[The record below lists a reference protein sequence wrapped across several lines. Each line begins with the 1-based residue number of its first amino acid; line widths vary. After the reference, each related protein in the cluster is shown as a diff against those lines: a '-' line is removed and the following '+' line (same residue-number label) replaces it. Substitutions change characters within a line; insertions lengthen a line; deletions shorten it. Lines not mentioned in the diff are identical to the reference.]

1 MIRRWTWVYWLIA
14 GLCSVLGIVIGYT
27 SFATQLDNDFYDF
40 LFRIASDKPVSG
52 QSVLLAVDEATLS
65 EHGGMRRLRATL
77 AEALEQVAAAKPAVL
92 AIDLTMPDAQDDAE
106 DAALAAVLA
115 KFPKLV
121 LASEMMPD
129 GSRWQDPLEAFSA
142 HASALGHVNALPD
155 PYDAV
160 NRAIPLERVAGRERR
175 WALALEAWRLGAGVS
190 QIEGSP
196 EDVRAGDLR
205 IDSRWDAGRPMRV
218 RFHPRNDI
226 PRVPVARIL
235 SDPSAARALAGK
247 VVFLGVTAQSAAR
260 DRLLTP
266 LSYSL
271 PMVGVEIH
279 AQAFE
284 TIATRQFLDD
294 VSPLWPVLLALAAG
308 MGAALIFTFAQG
320 WLAYALA
327 ALLLAVLHIVPAALF
342 SAGLVMPAVAPL
354 AAGWLSILGVASWQ
368 HFFVRRQLARSEG
381 ERARY
386 QQAIQFVTHE
396 MRTPLTAIQG
406 SSELITRYNLPEDK
420 RKQLGSMINSES
432 KRLAQMITTFLNV
445 EKLTAGQLEL
455 KRSEITADD
464 LLASCVER
472 ARPLADRKQIVID
485 SAGDAQARFVG
496 DRELVEYAVYNLLTN
511 AIKYSPPM
519 TRVEVT
525 ARAAGKDV
533 EVSVRDQGMGM
544 NEKEL
549 KNLFRRFYRTESAEK
564 SGEVGT
570 GIGLS
575 IVDQIVA
582 HHGGKVRVTS
592 APGKGSCFV
601 VSLPAAGEAIH

>member
-1 MIRRWTWVYWLIA
+1 
-14 GLCSVLGIVIGYT
+14 
-27 SFATQLDNDFYDF
+27 
-40 LFRIASDKPVSG
+40 
-52 QSVLLAVDEATLS
+52 
-65 EHGGMRRLRATL
+65 
-77 AEALEQVAAAKPAVL
+77 
-92 AIDLTMPDAQDDAE
+92 
-106 DAALAAVLA
+106 
-115 KFPKLV
+115 
-121 LASEMMPD
+121 
-129 GSRWQDPLEAFSA
+129 
-142 HASALGHVNALPD
+142 
-155 PYDAV
+155 
-160 NRAIPLERVAGRERR
+160 
-175 WALALEAWRLGAGVS
+175 
-190 QIEGSP
+190 
-196 EDVRAGDLR
+196 
-205 IDSRWDAGRPMRV
+205 MRV

-235 SDPSAARALAGK
+235 SDHSAARALTGK

-294 VSPLWPVLLALAAG
+294 VSPLWPLLLALAAG
-308 MGAALIFTFAQG
+308 VGAALIFTFAQG

-342 SAGLVMPAVAPL
+342 SAGLVMPATAPL

-432 KRLAQMITTFLNV
+432 RRLAQMITTFLNV

-455 KRSEITADD
+455 RRSEITADD
-464 LLASCVER
+464 LVASCVER
-472 ARPLADRKQIVID
+472 ARPLADRKQIVIE

-511 AIKYSPPM
+511 AIKYSPPK

-525 ARAAGKDV
+525 ARAAGKEV